1 MTILLVEDNPNIA
14 LGLQYSFQQKGY
26 QFAVC
31 PSLQASRE
39 YLAAQRPQL
48 VILDVMLPDGSGFDL
63 YQQQLKPRNLS
74 TIFLTA
80 RDDEDDIVH
89 GLNLGAED
97 YVTKPFSTRE
107 LLARVSKCLRPE
119 RQLIRIGTFAFDQNK
134 LVVTVADNPVN
145 LTSLELKIL
154 QLLLQHLN
162 QVVTRNQ
169 IIEKVWEWTG
179 NDISDNAVTVYLKRI
194 RSKVGGQLISTVKGQ
209 GYRIDSQHTN
219 ES

>member
-1 MTILLVEDNPNIA
+1 M
-14 LGLQYSFQQKGY
+14 
-26 QFAVC
+26 
-31 PSLQASRE
+31 
-39 YLAAQRPQL
+39 
-48 VILDVMLPDGSGFDL
+48 
-63 YQQQLKPRNLS
+63 
-74 TIFLTA
+74 
-80 RDDEDDIVH
+80 
-89 GLNLGAED
+89 
-97 YVTKPFSTRE
+97 
-107 LLARVSKCLRPE
+107 ARVSKCLRPE
-119 RQLIRIGTFAFDQNK
+119 RQLIRIGTFTFDQNK